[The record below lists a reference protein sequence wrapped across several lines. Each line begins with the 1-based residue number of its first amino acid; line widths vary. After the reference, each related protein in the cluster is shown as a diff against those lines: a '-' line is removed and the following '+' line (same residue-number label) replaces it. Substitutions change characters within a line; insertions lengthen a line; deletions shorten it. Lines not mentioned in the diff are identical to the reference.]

1 MISKVI
7 MQVRA
12 RARTVLWGSRTR
24 PEELITIRINWP
36 KDAEF
41 PIVALQRYDR
51 RADFRGFDRLPVYDL
66 EEVGDVSRAFEEVP
80 IQGLKDVLDDV
91 APESVTVFEDIPEN
105 GIRSIFTKLKEENGG
120 LV

>member
-1 MISKVI
+1 
-7 MQVRA
+7 
-12 RARTVLWGSRTR
+12 
-24 PEELITIRINWP
+24 
-36 KDAEF
+36 
-41 PIVALQRYDR
+41 
-51 RADFRGFDRLPVYDL
+51 
-66 EEVGDVSRAFEEVP
+66 VSRAFEEVP